1 LFQLLEAFQLLTQA
15 WMTFITSILI
25 CWSGS
30 GVKVFRCFPN
40 GFRQWPGISVGL
52 LVWRFSTNNKIWT
65 GSEIMA
71 WIFVW
76 IFVTLPW
83 GMLSINSMRLLLL
96 RNFEIISDTC
106 IWLMP

>member
-1 LFQLLEAFQLLTQA
+1 MPSRPDRVLIFLRGLSTLLGNYKTIRGVLFQLLEAFQLLTQA

-71 WIFVW
+71 WI
-76 IFVTLPW
+76 
-83 GMLSINSMRLLLL
+83 
-96 RNFEIISDTC
+96 
-106 IWLMP
+106 